1 MASRFILSIL
11 LTAITCDAVLVLV
24 LLVIRVFREVKT
36 LLKDDR

>member
-1 MASRFILSIL
+1 MASRFILGTL

-24 LLVIRVFREVKT
+24 LLDIRVFREVKT